1 MCDEHNFQE
10 NEDYFKTHSQIN
22 RRQFVTGMLGVG
34 LMMYLPM
41 NVNAK
46 SVTQSYVTI
55 KTPDG
60 DADAYFVHPSDGK
73 HPAVLI
79 WPDILG
85 LRPAFEMMGKRLAES
100 GYAVLV
106 VNPYYRTQKAPVVG
120 VGASY
125 DDPDTRTTVQALA
138 KTLSPETNV
147 IDAKAFVAFLDKQKA
162 VDTSKKIGTT
172 GYCMGGPIVMRT
184 AAAIPERIGAAASFH
199 GGGLATDA
207 DNSPHLLIPKMKAR
221 FLIAVAENDDQRD
234 PKAKD
239 TLASSFAEAGLK
251 AEIEVYNGALH
262 GWCPPDSRVYNE
274 VQAERAWKRLLV
286 TLEEALA

>member
-10 NEDYFKTHSQIN
+10 NEDYFKTHAQIN
-22 RRQFVTGMLGVG
+22 RRQFVTGLLGVG

-41 NVNAK
+41 SANAK
-46 SVTQSYVTI
+46 AVTQSYVTI
-55 KTPDG
+55 KTPAG
-60 DADAYFVHPSDGK
+60 DADAYFVHPSTGK

-147 IDAKAFVAFLDKQKA
+147 IDAKAFVQFLDKQKA

-172 GYCMGGPIVMRT
+172 GYCMGGPMVMRT

-234 PKAKD
+234 PKAKE
-239 TLASSFAEAGLK
+239 TLASSFASAGLT
-251 AEIEVYNGALH
+251 AEIEVYKGALH

-274 VQAERAWKRLLV
+274 VQAERAWGRLLV

>member
-1 MCDEHNFQE
+1 MCDEHTHQE
-10 NEDYFKTHSQIN
+10 NEDYFKAHAQIN
-22 RRQFVTGMLGVG
+22 RRHFVAGMLGAG
-34 LMMYLPM
+34 LMMYLPI
-41 NVNAK
+41 NAHAQAV
-46 SVTQSYVTI
+46 SQSYVTI
-55 KTPDG
+55 KTLDG
-60 DADAYFVHPSDGK
+60 IADAYFVHPSTGK

-85 LRPAFEMMGKRLAES
+85 LRPAFEMMCKRLAES

-147 IDAKAFVAFLDKQKA
+147 IDAKAFVQFLDEQKA

-172 GYCMGGPIVMRT
+172 GYCMGGPMVMRT

-207 DNSPHLLIPKMKAR
+207 ENSPHLLIPKMKAS

-234 PKAKD
+234 PKAKE
-239 TLASSFAEAGLK
+239 TLASSFADAGLK
-251 AEIEVYNGALH
+251 AEIEVYKGALH

-274 VQAERAWKRLLV
+274 AQAERAWSRLV
-286 TLEEALA
+286 GILEEALV